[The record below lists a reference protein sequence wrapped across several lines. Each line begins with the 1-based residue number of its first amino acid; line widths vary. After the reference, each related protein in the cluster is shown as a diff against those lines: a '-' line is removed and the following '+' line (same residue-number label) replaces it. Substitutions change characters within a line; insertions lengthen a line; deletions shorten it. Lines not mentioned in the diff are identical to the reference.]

1 MADPM
6 TRGTRQ
12 RIRVNN
18 DTSIVV
24 EKRAKRLWY
33 MAPAAPNA
41 RIIANTGATAFLFRC
56 TYTRYTI
63 VAAVADKRKVH
74 DRYYVCYRT
83 FPTIDAAIMYA
94 LSVGESA

>member
-6 TRGTRQ
+6 TKATRQ
-12 RIRVNN
+12 RIRVND

-24 EKRAKRLWY
+24 ERRLKRLWY

-41 RIIANTGATAFLFRC
+41 RIIANKGATAFLFRC

-74 DRYYVCYRT
+74 DRYYVCYHT
-83 FPTIDAAIMYA
+83 FPTKDAAIMYA
-94 LSVGESA
+94 LSVGGG

>member
-12 RIRVNN
+12 RIRVDA
-18 DTSIVV
+18 DTTVVV
-24 EKRAKRLWY
+24 EKRVKRLWY

-41 RIIANTGATAFLFRC
+41 RSVATVGATAFLFRC
-56 TYTRYTI
+56 PYTRYTI

-74 DRYYVCYRT
+74 GLYYVCYHT
-83 FPTIDAAIMYA
+83 YPTIDAAIMYA
-94 LSVGESA
+94 LSVGGG